1 MLPIAQPRPACGT
14 LLLLLMLLIGSQ
26 ERKPRQVQGS
36 SDSAAGGHQGCS
48 QGLKLANLI
57 RPITETQYNQVFSPQ
72 GHWDPHWPSCCFW
85 NTPDLIPL
93 PSLCT
98 GPCLHQVTQGSPP
111 PAFKPLS
118 NATLT
123 GTAPT
128 TATPVNCGHLHSH
141 THQNALYLLFSSSNI
156 LLHNLFNK
164 NVSLMSR
171 TFSSLTFLRLFNQC
185 LNHKYIKIL
194 NRYFLKNE

>member
-1 MLPIAQPRPACGT
+1 MLPTAQPHPACGT

-98 GPCLHQVTQGSPP
+98 GPCLHQVTQSSPP
-111 PAFKPLS
+111 SCLQASLKCYLDGDCPHHRHPRELWS
-118 NATLT
+118 LTLT
-123 GTAPT
+123 H
-128 TATPVNCGHLHSH
+128 TPKCPLP
-141 THQNALYLLFSSSNI
+141 ALLIF
-156 LLHNLFNK
+156 
-164 NVSLMSR
+164 
-171 TFSSLTFLRLFNQC
+171 
-185 LNHKYIKIL
+185 KYITTQFI
-194 NRYFLKNE
+194 